1 VADVTDSV
9 ATKRS
14 GSLARRLLLVAVLVA
29 LGAMSAHAVLGFG
42 GAAIDAFF
50 VDKLYIGLE
59 TLGVLLCAARA
70 VRVRELRPAW
80 TCIAAAFACWTVGDV
95 LWIVLPELGYPSIA
109 DAFYLVF
116 YPLCLAGMALLL
128 ADGRNRIATR
138 LWIDGVIAAL
148 ATAGLVVAL
157 FFDAIVSGTQGTPA
171 QTAVNL
177 AYPLLDL
184 LLIGFV
190 LTAFAAQAWRPDR
203 GWVLLGLGAML
214 SAAADT
220 IYLYQDALGTFRE
233 GSLVDVLW
241 AAAVLACGWAAWQE
255 WRPAAATAHR
265 YSRQTFALP
274 AGFAILALSLLAYGQ
289 VVPLSHVAG
298 LLATLALTLATL
310 RAGWTYR
317 ENLRLLHAM
326 QEEAL
331 TDGLTGLP
339 NRRRLMHDLDRTVA
353 AGERGEAS
361 TFAFFDLDGFKGYN
375 DTFGHAAGDML
386 LDRLA
391 GRLAATVASRGRAY
405 RLGGDEFCVLVDG
418 RLKPNETVLEDCGEA
433 LSEQG
438 EGFRVGAS
446 CGAVS
451 IPDEAE
457 SATHALHLADQR
469 MYAAKDGRRSSSR
482 GQMRDMLLQVLRER
496 EPELH
501 QHLRGVSALAVAV
514 GRRLELNAE
523 QLDEVARAAELH
535 DVGKIAV
542 PDEILHKPGPL
553 DDDEW
558 ELMRQ
563 HTIIGDRILAA
574 APAMRPVAAIVR
586 ASHERFDGDGYPDRL
601 AGEEIPL
608 GARIVA
614 VCDAYHAMTSLRPY
628 QAIVGQETALAELE
642 RCAGSQF
649 DPAVV
654 AAFAALVRSPTA
666 EVEVEVDVGP
676 EALQSSQG

>member
-1 VADVTDSV
+1 VKPSRTP
-9 ATKRS
+9 
-14 GSLARRLLLVAVLVA
+14 ARRLLLAGILVA
-29 LGAMSAHAVLGFG
+29 LAAMCAHAVSGFG
-42 GAAIDAFF
+42 GARTDAFF
-50 VDKLYIGLE
+50 VDDLYIGLE
-59 TLGVLLCAARA
+59 VLGVLLCGARA
-70 VRVRELRPAW
+70 VHARELRAAW
-80 TCIAAAFACWTVGDV
+80 MCISLAFACWTVGDV
-95 LWIVLPELGYPSIA
+95 LWIVLPDLGYPSIA

-128 ADGRNRIATR
+128 ADGRNRVATR

-157 FFDAIVSGTQGTPA
+157 AFDAIVSGTQGTPA

-184 LLIGFV
+184 VLIGFV
-190 LTAFAAQAWRPDR
+190 LTAFAAQSWRPGR
-203 GWVLLGLGAML
+203 GWMLLGLGAIF

-233 GSLVDVLW
+233 GTLVDVLW

-255 WRPAAATAHR
+255 WRPDAAPRR
-265 YSRQTFALP
+265 YSRQTFAMP

-289 VVPLSHVAG
+289 VVPISHVAG
-298 LLATLALTLATL
+298 VLATVALTLAIL

-317 ENLRLLHAM
+317 ENLRLLHLT

-339 NRRRLMHDLDRTVA
+339 NRRRLMHDLDRAVE
-353 AGERGEAS
+353 AGAHGEAS
-361 TFAFFDLDGFKGYN
+361 MFAFFDLDGFKGYN

-391 GRLAATVASRGRAY
+391 GRLAATVDSFGRAY
-405 RLGGDEFCVLVDG
+405 RLGGDEFCILIAD
-418 RLKPNETVLEDCGEA
+418 RAEASDAILDDCRQA

-451 IPDEAE
+451 IPHEAD

-469 MYAAKDGRRSSSR
+469 MYAAKDERRTSSR
-482 GQMRDMLLQVLRER
+482 SQMRDMLLQVLRER

-501 QHLRGVSALAVAV
+501 QHLRGVAALAVAI
-514 GRRLELNAE
+514 GRRLELDAE

-542 PDEILHKPGPL
+542 PDEILHKAGPL
-553 DDDEW
+553 DESEW

-586 ASHERFDGDGYPDRL
+586 ASHERFDGDGYPDGL
-601 AGEEIPL
+601 AREEIPL

-614 VCDAYHAMTSLRPY
+614 VCDAFHAMTSSRPY
-628 QAIVGQETALAELE
+628 QAKLNQDTALAELQ
-642 RCAGSQF
+642 RCAGTQF
-649 DPAVV
+649 DPRVV
-654 AAFAALVRSPTA
+654 EAFVTLVRSPPADLTFA
-666 EVEVEVDVGP
+666 SVEADATG
-676 EALQSSQG
+676 A